1 MKMVQIRGGR
11 VLDARGIPK
20 TVEMGSFL
28 DKPVVK
34 KETHNVEGNGLRAG
48 AAAMQGW
55 RVTMEDAHTLV
66 VGMDGLPD
74 HSFFAVY
81 DGHGGDMV
89 AKHAGKHM
97 LGKILATEEWKEYVD
112 VSDKTTQHAAAMIGD
127 ALRQAFFD
135 CDTDMR
141 RKPEVERGED
151 HSGCTAVAAIVSP
164 SHIVVANAGDSR
176 CVLAKGGNMIPMSFD
191 HKPYHAEET
200 ERIEKAGGCVSMRRV
215 NGDLA
220 VSRAL
225 GDFNYKQTP
234 GIGPAEQPISS
245 EADIKIEIRDG
256 YEEFLVIAC
265 DGIWDVMDND
275 EVTDY
280 VRENLLH
287 YEDPSFPI
295 SNAACDIVDTCLVKG
310 SRDNMSAMVIAFV
323 KNPIVKIAAEPQTR
337 AVILNAEEYGGDGLE
352 ASGSGDESREEQP
365 FYGPKA
371 TTKTFAVEGT

>member
-1 MKMVQIRGGR
+1 M
-11 VLDARGIPK
+11 
-20 TVEMGSFL
+20 
-28 DKPVVK
+28 DKPIVK

-66 VGMDGLPD
+66 VSMDGLPD

-81 DGHGGDMV
+81 DGHGGGMV

-97 LGKILATEEWKEYVD
+97 LGKILDTEEWKEYKSVG
-112 VSDKTTQHAAAMIGD
+112 DKTTQHAVAMVGD

-135 CDTDMR
+135 CDADMR

-176 CVLAKGGNMIPMSFD
+176 SVLAKGGNMIPMSFD

-225 GDFNYKQTP
+225 GDFNYKQAP
-234 GIGPAEQPISS
+234 GMGPAEQPISS
-245 EADIKIEIRDG
+245 EADIKIEVRDG

-265 DGIWDVMDND
+265 DGIWDVMEND

-280 VRENLLH
+280 LRENLLH
-287 YEDPSFPI
+287 YQEASLPI

-323 KNPIVKIAAEPQTR
+323 ENPIVKIAAEPRAR
-337 AVILNAEEYGGDGLE
+337 AVILNAEEYGGEELE
-352 ASGSGDESREEQP
+352 GSGSGDESRDEQP